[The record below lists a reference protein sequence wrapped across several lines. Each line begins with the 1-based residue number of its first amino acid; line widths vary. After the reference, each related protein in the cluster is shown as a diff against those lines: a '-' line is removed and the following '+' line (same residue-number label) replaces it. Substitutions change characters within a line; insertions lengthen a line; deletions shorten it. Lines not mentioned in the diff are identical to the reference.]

1 MPAINFKAEYAAK
14 ILEGS
19 KPFTLRK
26 RRVDY
31 RDPAPLGSELALYTG
46 MRTKSCHK
54 FAVARCAMRAAVAF
68 NHGGILLVENV
79 QRVGDAAGNLAQG
92 STLEEVMRTL
102 AQAQGYPNGPGTPE
116 RLERLASWDGFAS
129 WADMWAFHEA
139 YGLDDDGVAVRELIG
154 FAHVTATTGGA
165 DA

>member
-31 RDPAPLGSELALYTG
+31 RDPAPMRSTIALYTG
-46 MRTKSCHK
+46 MRTKSCRH
-54 FAVARCAMRAAVAF
+54 FASATCAMRGLVRFTAAGLTGADP
-68 NHGGILLVENV
+68 LLVM
-79 QRVGDAAGNLAQG
+79 
-92 STLEEVMRTL
+92 T
-102 AQAQGYPNGPGTPE
+102 AQAGARDGMVLEQVKSTVLALLEFPNGPRAAE
-116 RLERLASWDGFAS
+116 QRERLASWDGFAS